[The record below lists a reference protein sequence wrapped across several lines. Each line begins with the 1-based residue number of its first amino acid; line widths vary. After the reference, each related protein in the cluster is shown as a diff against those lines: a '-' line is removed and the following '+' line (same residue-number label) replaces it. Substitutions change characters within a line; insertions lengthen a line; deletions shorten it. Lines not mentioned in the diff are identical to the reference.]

1 MNIGKHISAVLA
13 LGIIGIVGSGLTAE
27 SADEKPTTDKQ
38 TSTDKQTDKT
48 VTKSRDDR
56 VTVEVARDRAKVMED
71 IYKSTLDVIHHR
83 YFHGERAAVPA
94 RAMEDVFAEM
104 KRHSKVE
111 ARWISINTKAMSI
124 NHDPKTD
131 FELRAV
137 KELGDEKAEIETVE
151 DGYYRRAGVIPLTSG
166 CLSCHEG
173 LFKSSSKVQRYAGLV
188 ISIPVREEAA
198 KQE

>member
-1 MNIGKHISAVLA
+1 MSIKNRIFAVLA
-13 LGIIGIVGSGLTAE
+13 LGIIGLVSSGLTAE
-27 SADEKPTTDKQ
+27 SADEKA
-38 TSTDKQTDKT
+38 STEKPAA
-48 VTKSRDDR
+48 TKPRDDR
-56 VTVEVARDRAKVMED
+56 VTLAVARDRAKVMED
-71 IYKSTLDVIHHR
+71 VYKTTLDVIHHR

-104 KRHSKVE
+104 KRQSKVE

-137 KELGDEKAEIETVE
+137 KELGDEKTEIEAVE

-188 ISIPVREEAA
+188 ISIPIREEPA

>member
-1 MNIGKHISAVLA
+1 MSIKNHIRAVLA
-13 LGIIGIVGSGLTAE
+13 LGIIGLVGSGLTAE
-27 SADEKPTTDKQ
+27 SADEKVNTEKPPAA
-38 TSTDKQTDKT
+38 
-48 VTKSRDDR
+48 TKPRDDR
-56 VTVEVARDRAKVMED
+56 VTLAVARDRAKVMED
-71 IYKSTLDVIHHR
+71 VYKTTLDVIHHR

-104 KRHSKVE
+104 KRQSKVE

-137 KELGDEKAEIETVE
+137 KELGDEKSEIETVE

-188 ISIPVREEAA
+188 ISIPIREESA

>member
-1 MNIGKHISAVLA
+1 MSIKNYIRAVLA
-13 LGIIGIVGSGLTAE
+13 LGIIGLVSSGLTAE
-27 SADEKPTTDKQ
+27 SADEKV
-38 TSTDKQTDKT
+38 STEKPPAA
-48 VTKSRDDR
+48 TKPRDDR
-56 VTVEVARDRAKVMED
+56 VTLAVARDRAKVMED
-71 IYKSTLDVIHHR
+71 VYKTTLDVIHHR

-104 KRHSKVE
+104 KRQSKVE

-137 KELGDEKAEIETVE
+137 KELGEEKSEIETVE

-188 ISIPVREEAA
+188 ISIPIREESA

>member
-1 MNIGKHISAVLA
+1 MSIKNYIRAVLA
-13 LGIIGIVGSGLTAE
+13 LGIIGLVGSGLTAE
-27 SADEKPTTDKQ
+27 SADEKANTEKPAAA
-38 TSTDKQTDKT
+38 
-48 VTKSRDDR
+48 TKPRDDR
-56 VTVEVARDRAKVMED
+56 VTLAVARDRAKVMED
-71 IYKSTLDVIHHR
+71 VYKTTLDVIHHR

-104 KRHSKVE
+104 KRQSKVE
-111 ARWISINTKAMSI
+111 TRWISINTKAMSI

-137 KELGDEKAEIETVE
+137 KELGEEKSEIETVE
-151 DGYYRRAGVIPLTSG
+151 DGFYRRAGVIPLTSG

-188 ISIPVREEAA
+188 ISIPIREEGT